1 MPDIPSD
8 ETGTMSIHNG
18 SKDQEKV
25 IRMGWEGVGSS
36 PLWTRALNRAVD
48 LEEVG
53 QTYDRFLSGNATL
66 GELLQKINEVT

>member
-25 IRMGWEGVGSS
+25 VRLGWEGVGSS
-36 PLWTRALNRAVD
+36 PLWTRALKKSER

-53 QTYDRFLSGNATL
+53 EVYDRFLSGNATL